1 MNPTQKFQRGRD
13 PVMTM
18 PAAIERARTVL
29 RSRLVDFILPNLIGH
44 IARMGHIREN
54 FPDDPLIV
62 CLNRTPG
69 DKLVPVIGELIDEE
83 TGGLSLTAPFNME
96 LKRDACLA
104 FANLVAHVFFA
115 EGLRLSAGFV
125 NAQGRGFVFRITGI
139 DGEGKADVKCN
150 QLQGRIDE
158 AAN

>member
-1 MNPTQKFQRGRD
+1 
-13 PVMTM
+13 MTM

-44 IARMGHIREN
+44 IDRMRHIREN

-69 DKLVPVIGELIDEE
+69 DKLVPVIGELVDEQ

-115 EGLRLSAGFV
+115 EGLKLSAGFV
-125 NAQGRGFVFRITGI
+125 NVRGHGFVFRITGI
-139 DGEGKADVKCN
+139 DVDGRADVSSN
-150 QLQGRIDE
+150 DLFGGIDDGTP
-158 AAN
+158 N